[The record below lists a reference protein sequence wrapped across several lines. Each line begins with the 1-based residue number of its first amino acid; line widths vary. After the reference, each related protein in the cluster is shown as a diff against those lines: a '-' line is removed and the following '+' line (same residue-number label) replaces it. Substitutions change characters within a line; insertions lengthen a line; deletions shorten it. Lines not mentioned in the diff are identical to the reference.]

1 MVTICFSL
9 YLTISVSH
17 SKTHLLRSPPLP
29 LTFVTPSNTMLAI
42 TDNTHTLRLFSPH
55 LLRLTAGFIP
65 LLPAVERTHTHG
77 PVPKKSGFWRL
88 LVVKGGNTDKRTS
101 LKRPAGN
108 GKGKSTCCG
117 KMQETHPGGGAV
129 EGEAPIPERLRI
141 RCEEGNA
148 ETEQHGN

>member
-1 MVTICFSL
+1 MERDFCRGGGSFL
-9 YLTISVSH
+9 G
-17 SKTHLLRSPPLP
+17 LLRSCKN
-29 LTFVTPSNTMLAI
+29 NTAVPMTLRAACCRINI